1 MDLLGLEQSLQILF
15 YLLLAVINGAI
26 AMTVIVAGQGEGKGI
41 RFNLSGDNE
50 NCLGIHNQAGV
61 GDGIVRTVSWVISR

>member
-41 RFNLSGDNE
+41 RFNLSG
-50 NCLGIHNQAGV
+50 G
-61 GDGIVRTVSWVISR
+61 